1 MWQEL
6 QAVKTEISEL
16 EEEKRRISDIVRALV
31 VRNSYYSSKH
41 YNQNELQFLSRS
53 ALRFLLLSE
62 SRFL

>member
-41 YNQNELQFLSRS
+41 YNQNELQFLSRFAS
-53 ALRFLLLSE
+53 PFTLL
-62 SRFL
+62 

>member
-31 VRNSYYSSKH
+31 VRNGYYSSKH
-41 YNQNELQFLSRS
+41 YNQNELQFLSRFAS
-53 ALRFLLLSE
+53 SFTLL
-62 SRFL
+62 

>member
-1 MWQEL
+1 MWQKL

-41 YNQNELQFLSRS
+41 YNQNELQLLSRFAS
-53 ALRFLLLSE
+53 SFTLL
-62 SRFL
+62 

>member
-16 EEEKRRISDIVRALV
+16 EEEKWRISDIVRALV

-41 YNQNELQFLSRS
+41 YNQNELQFLSRFAS
-53 ALRFLLLSE
+53 SFTLL
-62 SRFL
+62 